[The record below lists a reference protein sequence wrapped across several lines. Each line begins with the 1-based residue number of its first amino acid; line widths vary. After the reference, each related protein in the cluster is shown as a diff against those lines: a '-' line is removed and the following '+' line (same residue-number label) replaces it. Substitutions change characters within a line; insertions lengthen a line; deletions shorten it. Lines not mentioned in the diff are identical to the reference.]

1 MKRKIAMLLVVVIF
15 LAGVGVM
22 AYPLISS
29 MVNNYAA
36 RNESYEYI
44 QEAVE
49 YVDEE
54 KEAYFAEADEYN
66 KSLTNNVIITDPFD
80 FEAYEKIGA
89 NYEQTLDFNEN
100 GIIGYVDIPKIDVY
114 LPIFHGTD
122 TEVLSKGVGH
132 LQNTSFPVGGENT
145 HSVISAHSGYPGET
159 FFDYLTDLEEGDEF
173 YIQVLDRKLKYVVDQ
188 IKVVLPDETNDL
200 RIDTGKDYVTLL
212 TCTPYSINTH
222 RLLVRGTRVD
232 YEETVEV
239 VETHAPIRVESDYM
253 FFLGYK
259 IPYWVAAAV
268 IIGFVAL
275 VVIIVVFNVRKSRK
289 KQAKHLKEAENTEA
303 QSKDD
308 RGGD

>member
-1 MKRKIAMLLVVVIF
+1 MKRKFAMFMVVLIF

-22 AYPLISS
+22 SYPLISS

-44 QEAVE
+44 QEAVD

-54 KEAYFAEADEYN
+54 KLAYFAEADEYN

-89 NYEQTLDFNEN
+89 NYEKTLDFNER

-145 HSVISAHSGYPGET
+145 HSVISAHSGFPGET
-159 FFDYLTDLEEGDEF
+159 FFDYLTDLEVGDEF

-188 IKVVLPDETNDL
+188 IKVVLPDTTEDL
-200 RIDTGKDYVTLL
+200 RITPGEDYLTLL

-222 RLLVRGTRVD
+222 RLLVRGTRVE
-232 YEETVEV
+232 YTESVEV
-239 VETHAPIRVESDYM
+239 VEPHAPIRVERDYM
-253 FFLGYK
+253 FFLGYR
-259 IPYWVAAAV
+259 IPYWVAISV
-268 IIGFVAL
+268 IAGFVAL
-275 VVIIVVFNVRKSRK
+275 VAIIVIVKVRKSRK
-289 KQAKHLKEAENTEA
+289 KQAKYLKDSQLSDN
-303 QSKDD
+303 KD
-308 RGGD
+308 GG